1 MVMPHV
7 LRAFGD
13 SATAKLEQLAPLMGV
28 SGAVAAIDAMESLR
42 ESVGL
47 PGNSEAIKTSDYEK
61 ITERA
66 LEESDGYFSPR
77 ILTAADVEQV
87 LKSITA

>member
-1 MVMPHV
+1 
-7 LRAFGD
+7 
-13 SATAKLEQLAPLMGV
+13 MGV
-28 SGAVAAIDAMESLR
+28 AGAGAAIDAMESLR

-47 PGNSEAIKTSDYEK
+47 PGNSDAIKVADYEK

-77 ILTAADVEQV
+77 ILTGSDVGQV
-87 LKSITA
+87 LRAITA